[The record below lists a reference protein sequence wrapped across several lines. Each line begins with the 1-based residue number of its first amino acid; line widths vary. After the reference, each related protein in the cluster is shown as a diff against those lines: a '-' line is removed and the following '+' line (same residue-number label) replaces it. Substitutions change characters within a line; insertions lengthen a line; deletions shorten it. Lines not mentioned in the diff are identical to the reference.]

1 MNRLS
6 RRHLLTAAGLLGAAG
21 CDTTAPH
28 EGFLG
33 TMERWN
39 AGAQQLLFRRS
50 KLAPEEPEGALT
62 PMADFPA
69 YKLGEEAPEVPAGWR
84 LVVKGLVAKPLAL
97 SLKDLQRLPQT
108 AVRVRH
114 HCVEGWS
121 GVAGW
126 YGVRV
131 SELARLAGADPR
143 ARFVEFRSFEPTG
156 DDEEEEGAPVKTY
169 YSSWDRESV
178 DHPQTILAYG
188 MNGQPL
194 TTDYGAP
201 VRLYAGVKLGYKMVK
216 WVNEV
221 VFQPVRGGGYWEDK
235 GYEWYGGV

>member
-156 DDEEEEGAPVKTY
+156 DDEEEGAPVKTY

-221 VFQPVRGGGYWEDK
+221 IFQPVRGGGYWEDK